1 MSYERLMDAK
11 LTSYERSVHAV
22 YLTWKKNL
30 TTLSITMNAVTNL
43 IKVTFVPK
51 FNFMPLVL

>member
-22 YLTWKKNL
+22 YLPWKNL
-30 TTLSITMNAVTNL
+30 TTMSITMNAVTNL
-43 IKVTFVPK
+43 MKVTFVPK